1 MCFQLWFLF
10 GGSGDESLY
19 EKDRPGRWTAR
30 QGKGVRTGDRGR
42 NSAQGQ
48 EGQRGWGRGYR
59 FIKRE
64 PACGKWKK

>member
-48 EGQRGWGRGYR
+48 EGQRGVVGEVTGL
-59 FIKRE
+59 
-64 PACGKWKK
+64 